1 MAKELIIALSKGR
14 ILDDTLPLLEH
25 AGITPLEDIKKSR
38 KLIFETNVPGVKFIV
53 IRAADVPTYVE
64 YGVADMGIAGKDVLM
79 EHGAHEMYEV
89 LDLDIAKCKLMT
101 AALKGFV
108 EPKHGKLKVCTK
120 FVNLTRDYYAKLGR
134 QVEIIKL
141 YGGQE
146 LAPILNLSDV
156 IVDIVDTGNTL
167 KANGLEARDFI
178 ADISSRLVV
187 SRASM
192 KLKQDIIQPIV
203 DQMAEAV
210 ATR

>member
-1 MAKELIIALSKGR
+1 M
-14 ILDDTLPLLEH
+14 
-25 AGITPLEDIKKSR
+25 
-38 KLIFETNVPGVKFIV
+38 
-53 IRAADVPTYVE
+53 
-64 YGVADMGIAGKDVLM
+64 
-79 EHGAHEMYEV
+79 
-89 LDLDIAKCKLMT
+89 
-101 AALKGFV
+101 
-108 EPKHGKLKVCTK
+108 
-120 FVNLTRDYYAKLGR
+120 NLTRDYYAKLGR

-178 ADISSRLVV
+178 PDISSRLVV